1 MFVNRR
7 DVQIQWGDCDPA
19 NIVYYPR
26 YFAMFDDS
34 TSVLFEAAGFS
45 KQDLVHKYGLVGIP
59 MVDTRSKFYIPSTHG
74 DWITIETKIES
85 IKRSSFEVKHNVYK
99 GDALAIE
106 AFETRV
112 LVGRDAALGIPE
124 RNALEFVPKEIGG
137 VPLKVIVLDD
147 GGDPTT
153 ATTNARRFVTESKAD
168 IIMGSALTPPTIAV
182 SNVANEAGIPHF
194 GLAPFPITPERMK
207 WSVAMPQPIPIVGK
221 VLYDHMKAHKV
232 KTVGYIGYSD
242 SYGDLWFNDL
252 KAQGVPMG
260 MTIVDEERFA
270 RPDTSVT
277 GQVLKLVAANPDAI
291 LVGASGTAAALP
303 QTELRERGYQGLIY
317 QTHGAAS
324 MDFIR
329 IAGKA
334 AEGVLMA
341 SGPVMDPEDQP
352 DGALTKK
359 PGLALNAAYE
369 AKYGPNSRS
378 QFAGHSYDA
387 FELLKRIIPVALKTA
402 KPGTPEFREAIR
414 QALLSEKDLAASQGV
429 YNFTEKDR
437 YGVDDRARILL
448 TVKDGKYM
456 MVKEP

>member
-1 MFVNRR
+1 MKKAFLAAAALAAMSAAM
-7 DVQIQWGDCDPA
+7 PA
-19 NIVYYPR
+19 L
-26 YFAMFDDS
+26 AQ
-34 TSVLFEAAGFS
+34 TSE
-45 KQDLVHKYGLVGIP
+45 
-59 MVDTRSKFYIPSTHG
+59 
-74 DWITIETKIES
+74 ITIGITTS
-85 IKRSSFEVKHNVYK
+85 TT
-99 GDALAIE
+99 GPA
-106 AFETRV
+106 
-112 LVGRDAALGIPE
+112 AALGIPE

-137 VPLKVIVLDD
+137 VPLKLIVLDD
-147 GGDPTT
+147 GGDPAN

-168 IIMGSALTPPTIAV
+168 IIMGSATTPPTIAV

-194 GLAPFPITPERMK
+194 GLAPFPVSPERAK
-207 WSVAMPQPIPIVGK
+207 WSVVMPQPVPIMGK
-221 VLYDHMKAHKV
+221 VLYEHMKAHNV

-260 MTIVDEERFA
+260 VTIVDEERFA

-303 QTELRERGYQGLIY
+303 QTELRDRGYKGLIY

-334 AEGVLMA
+334 AEGVIMA
-341 SGPVMDPEDQP
+341 SGPVMSPETQP

-359 PGLALNAAYE
+359 PGLALDTAYE

-387 FELLKRIIPVALKTA
+387 FELLKRVIPVALKTA

-414 QALLSEKDLAASQGV
+414 QALLTEKDMAATQGV

-437 YGVDDRARILL
+437 SGLDDRARIIL
-448 TVKDGKYM
+448 TVKDGKY
-456 MVKEP
+456 VPAQ

>member
-1 MFVNRR
+1 MRK
-7 DVQIQWGDCDPA
+7 A
-19 NIVYYPR
+19 YL
-26 YFAMFDDS
+26 A
-34 TSVLFEAAGFS
+34 AAGVIAMLAS
-45 KQDLVHKYGLVGIP
+45 APALAQ
-59 MVDTRSKFYIPSTHG
+59 TSE
-74 DWITIETKIES
+74 ITIGITTTTT
-85 IKRSSFEVKHNVYK
+85 
-99 GDALAIE
+99 GP
-106 AFETRV
+106 
-112 LVGRDAALGIPE
+112 GAALGIPE

-194 GLAPFPITPERMK
+194 GLAPFPVTPERTK
-207 WSVAMPQPIPIVGK
+207 WSVVMPQPVPIMGK
-221 VLYDHMKAHKV
+221 VLYEHMKAHNI

-252 KAQGVPMG
+252 KNQAVPMG
-260 MTIVDEERFA
+260 ITIADEERFA

-334 AEGVLMA
+334 AEGVIMA
-341 SGPVMDPEDQP
+341 SGPVMSPETQD
-352 DGALTKK
+352 DSALTKK
-359 PGLALNAAYE
+359 PGLELNKAYE

-378 QFAGHSYDA
+378 QFAGHSFDA
-387 FELLKRIIPVALKTA
+387 FEILKRVIPVALKTA

-437 YGVDDRARILL
+437 SGLDDRARIIL
-448 TVKDGKYM
+448 TVKDGKY
-456 MVKEP
+456 VPAK

>member
-1 MFVNRR
+1 MRR
-7 DVQIQWGDCDPA
+7 ALLSAAAIAAVLTLPGTPA
-19 NIVYYPR
+19 RAQTN
-26 YFAMFDDS
+26 
-34 TSVLFEAAGFS
+34 E
-45 KQDLVHKYGLVGIP
+45 
-59 MVDTRSKFYIPSTHG
+59 
-74 DWITIETKIES
+74 ITIGITITTT
-85 IKRSSFEVKHNVYK
+85 
-99 GDALAIE
+99 GPA
-106 AFETRV
+106 
-112 LVGRDAALGIPE
+112 AALGIPE
-124 RNALEFVPKEIGG
+124 RNALEFVPKEIAGH
-137 VPLKVIVLDD
+137 PLKVIQLDD

-168 IIMGSALTPPTIAV
+168 IIMGSSATPPTIAV

-194 GLAPFPITPERMK
+194 GLAPFPITPERAK

-221 VLYDHMKAHKV
+221 AVYEHMKAHNI

-242 SYGDLWFNDL
+242 SYGDLWFNDF

-260 MTIVDEERFA
+260 MTVADEERFA

-303 QTELRERGYQGLIY
+303 QTELRERGYKGLIY

-334 AEGVLMA
+334 AEGVIMV

-352 DGALTKK
+352 VEAQTKK
-359 PGLALNAAYE
+359 PGLALVQAYE

-387 FELLKRIIPVALKTA
+387 FLVLERIVPVALKTA

-414 QALLSEKDLAASQGV
+414 QALLAEREIAASQGV

-437 YGVDDRARILL
+437 YGLDDRSRILL
-448 TVKDGKYM
+448 TVKDGKYVL
-456 MVKEP
+456 VK